1 MERSSNM
8 TIPRE
13 SIVEACHRAL
23 KALPSVRAAFLA
35 GSEAFERQDE
45 YSDIDLNCVAPIAD
59 ADAIFAAVEAA
70 LTRLSPIALKL
81 VMPQSGLWPELTQ
94 RFYRLRDTD
103 EFLMIDFCQMT
114 PKQLQTFLEPT
125 RHGTPNVLF
134 DHDGLIKPGPMEAD
148 HAARMVKRL
157 EWLRA
162 SFPMFQ
168 NLVRKAVLRG
178 DLVEAIAMYQG
189 QTMRPLVDVLRMK
202 HNPERFDYGFR
213 YTGYDLPPEVVT
225 ELRSL
230 MWPRDGDDLLAKL
243 DQAGDMFNQTSSTL

>member
-1 MERSSNM
+1 M

-13 SIVEACHRAL
+13 SIVEACHEAL

-35 GSEAFERQDE
+35 GSEAFGRQDQ
-45 YSDIDLNCVAPIAD
+45 YSDIDLNCVAPQAD

-70 LTRLSPIALKL
+70 LARLSPIALKL

-125 RHGTPNVLF
+125 RHGTPVVLF
-134 DHDGLIKPGPMEAD
+134 DHDGLIKPGPMDAD
-148 HAARMVKRL
+148 HTTRMNKRL

-168 NLVRKAVLRG
+168 NLVRKAILRG

-189 QTMRPLVDVLRMK
+189 QTMRPLVDLLRIK
-202 HNPERFDYGFR
+202 HNPERFDYGLR
-213 YTGYDLPPEVVT
+213 YTGYDLPPPVVA
-225 ELRSL
+225 ELRDL
-230 MWPRDGDDLLAKL
+230 LLPHDGEDLLAKL
-243 DQAGDMFNQTSSTL
+243 DRAAALFASTLASLK

>member
-1 MERSSNM
+1 M

-13 SIVEACHRAL
+13 SIVEACHGAL

-35 GSEAFERQDE
+35 GSEAFGRQDK
-45 YSDIDLNCVAPIAD
+45 YSDIDLNSVAPQND

-70 LTRLSPIALKL
+70 LERLSPIALKL
-81 VMPQSGLWPELTQ
+81 AMPPSAMWPGLSQ

-103 EFLMIDFCQMT
+103 EFLMIDFCQLT
-114 PKQLQTFLEPT
+114 REQLTTFLEPT
-125 RHGTPNVLF
+125 RHGTPVVLF
-134 DHDGLIKPGPMEAD
+134 DHDGLIKPGPMDAD
-148 HAARMVKRL
+148 HATRMNKRL

-168 NLVRKAVLRG
+168 NLVRKGVLRG

-189 QTMRPLVDVLRMK
+189 QTMRPLVDVLRIK

-213 YTGYDLPPEVVT
+213 YTGYDLPPNVVA
-225 ELRSL
+225 ELRNL

-243 DQAGDMFNQTSSTL
+243 DRAKALFDATVTQLR